1 MKKTSTIDPRCSPP
15 SGASPAIAADTALT
29 LWNSTG
35 NPSGAVVTAIGTSTA
50 VLSGSSLGGITIST
64 SGVQRETVPN
74 NGMTESNLFITNTTG
89 TVQTLDILAGTN
101 SFLGPNNLFD
111 ASATVLIASGQAD
124 LTGQFFVDPL
134 NTLNGVNT
142 GPVVGTQIGSTFDER
157 FCCRVPFSFSA
168 NSPFVPFSVTGL
180 YGMAESLQLTLQPG
194 AFVGVQ
200 SISMDATNAVPEPS
214 TWAMGIAGFGLLAL
228 RGLRKRRV
236 SRCVVKHPP
245 HGQRFGGAPDG
256 SPPTSIKGRAMSYE
270 ISWGSIYTVMAFVGF
285 AAIVTAWVYL
295 S

>member
-1 MKKTSTIDPRCSPP
+1 M
-15 SGASPAIAADTALT
+15 
-29 LWNSTG
+29 
-35 NPSGAVVTAIGTSTA
+35 TAIGTSTA

-101 SFLGPNNLFD
+101 SFLGPNNLFN

-142 GPVVGTQIGSTFDER
+142 GPVVGTQIGGTFDSGLLSG
-157 FCCRVPFSFSA
+157 PFSFSA

-228 RGLRKRRV
+228 LGLRKRRV
-236 SRCVVKHPP
+236 SRFVV
-245 HGQRFGGAPDG
+245 
-256 SPPTSIKGRAMSYE
+256 
-270 ISWGSIYTVMAFVGF
+270 
-285 AAIVTAWVYL
+285 
-295 S
+295 

>member
-1 MKKTSTIDPRCSPP
+1 MRKLLLTTALLSVVSAV
-15 SGASPAIAADTALT
+15 GVSPAYAADTALT
-29 LWNSTG
+29 LWNSS
-35 NPSGAVVTAIGTSTA
+35 NPGGAVTAIGTTTA

-101 SFLGPNNLFD
+101 GFLGPNNLFN
-111 ASATVLIASGQAD
+111 ASATVLISSGQAE
-124 LTGQFFVDPL
+124 LTGQFFVDPG

-142 GPVVGTQIGSTFDER
+142 GPVVGTQIGGNFDSGLLTG
-157 FCCRVPFSFSA
+157 PFSFSS
-168 NSPFVPFSVTGL
+168 NSADVPFAVTGL

-214 TWAMGIAGFGLLAL
+214 TWAMMGLGF
-228 RGLRKRRV
+228 
-236 SRCVVKHPP
+236 
-245 HGQRFGGAPDG
+245 
-256 SPPTSIKGRAMSYE
+256 
-270 ISWGSIYTVMAFVGF
+270 AFV
-285 AAIVTAWVYL
+285 AWLGLKRKHTSRYVAV
-295 S
+295 

>member
-1 MKKTSTIDPRCSPP
+1 MKKLLLTTALLGAV
-15 SGASPAIAADTALT
+15 GASPAMAANTALT
-29 LWNSTG
+29 LWNDA
-35 NPSGAVVTAIGTSTA
+35 NPGGAVTAIGTDTA

-101 SFLGPNNLFD
+101 GFLGPNNLFN
-111 ASATVLIASGQAD
+111 ASATVLIASGQAE
-124 LTGQFFVDPL
+124 LTGMFFVDPL

-142 GPVVGTQIGSTFDER
+142 GPVVGTQIGGTFDSGLLTG
-157 FCCRVPFSFSA
+157 PFSFSA
-168 NSPFVPFSVTGL
+168 NSPLVSFSVTGT

-214 TWAMGIAGFGLLAL
+214 TWVMMGGGFALLGLL
-228 RGLRKRRV
+228 GLRKRT
-236 SRCVVKHPP
+236 KTP
-245 HGQRFGGAPDG
+245 RFA
-256 SPPTSIKGRAMSYE
+256 
-270 ISWGSIYTVMAFVGF
+270 V
-285 AAIVTAWVYL
+285 
-295 S
+295 